1 MLLLLLFPFVCLSLK
16 GWNCTNFI
24 IYFNLQDTQTVLNP
38 LSEEQFTA
46 MLSLSIILLM
56 TFCVKTGNLDSKQTG
71 GQIMLQPDIKSAFL
85 WSITVL
91 NSHIFQKPWEM
102 AFMTLNFTYYIFDQ
116 KVDLI
121 LNLPAVD
128 YYMVQAFFRVVIA
141 SSEHEGRVGR
151 NEAMRNEAM

>member
-1 MLLLLLFPFVCLSLK
+1 MLLLLLLLLLFPFVCLSLK

-85 WSITVL
+85 WSITLL
-91 NSHIFQKPWEM
+91 NSYIFQKPWKM
-102 AFMTLNFTYYIFDQ
+102 AFMTLNFICYIFDQ

-128 YYMVQAFFRVVIA
+128 YDTIQERPFSVF
-141 SSEHEGRVGR
+141 S
-151 NEAMRNEAM
+151 

>member
-1 MLLLLLFPFVCLSLK
+1 M
-16 GWNCTNFI
+16 
-24 IYFNLQDTQTVLNP
+24 LNP

-85 WSITVL
+85 WSITLL
-91 NSHIFQKPWEM
+91 NSYIFQKPWKM
-102 AFMTLNFTYYIFDQ
+102 AFMTLNFTCYIFDQ

-128 YYMVQAFFRVVIA
+128 YDTIQERPFSVF
-141 SSEHEGRVGR
+141 S
-151 NEAMRNEAM
+151 

>member
-1 MLLLLLFPFVCLSLK
+1 MLLLLLLFPFVCLGLK

-46 MLSLSIILLM
+46 MLNLSIILLM

-85 WSITVL
+85 WSITLL
-91 NSHIFQKPWEM
+91 NSYIFQKP
-102 AFMTLNFTYYIFDQ
+102 
-116 KVDLI
+116 
-121 LNLPAVD
+121 
-128 YYMVQAFFRVVIA
+128 
-141 SSEHEGRVGR
+141 
-151 NEAMRNEAM
+151 